1 LLDTWREGEGEG
13 LLKLYRNPFKEQ
25 ILEYFIQE
33 NDPSNLKISKAQSA
47 FFGMAM
53 QHIMQHIM
61 QHYGFRTSK
70 RVEEFGRSNVISNVV

>member
-25 ILEYFIQE
+25 ILEDFIQE

-53 QHIMQHIM
+53 QHIMQH
-61 QHYGFRTSK
+61 YGFRTSK